1 MQPFTHVADNPPCA
15 ASSDTDETFACF
27 GSDDHADNHGTDVLI
42 LGRNRDTPQ
51 RDPVEVV
58 HRPVKGSADS
68 RSKRSLPSA
77 HQPIAGRSPRSARTE
92 DARALSI
99 DVTTSVGSTWTPPT
113 THPDAR

>member
-27 GSDDHADNHGTDVLI
+27 GSYDHADNHGTDVLI

-58 HRPVKGSADS
+58 HRPVKRINNPADS
-68 RSKRSLPSA
+68 RFRCAVASLLA
-77 HQPIAGRSPRSARTE
+77 HQPVARTLPQE
-92 DARALSI
+92 ALEQK
-99 DVTTSVGSTWTPPT
+99 VLGGFV
-113 THPDAR
+113 H